1 LNILLIRL
9 RLIGDVVFTTPIIRA
24 VRQRYPAARVSYLVE
39 AAAAPVLS
47 ANPHLSDVI
56 TISHSRG
63 WRRTLDDLQLGRRL
77 RAQRF
82 DLVIDLHGGPRS
94 TWLTWATRAPRRVG
108 YDVPGRSWMY
118 TQVVRRPRTYRA
130 RHAVENQ
137 WDLLRAAD
145 PAFDRAPSPEHDRV
159 EMPVD
164 PRAAAAI
171 PATLAELG
179 VPAGARL
186 VVLHVSAGNPF
197 RRWPEDS
204 FAALAADLVTGS
216 DARWVLVTA
225 GPSDRQAAHRIIA
238 AARARAGGAARRI
251 VEAESLS
258 LAELRAVFEHAS
270 LFVGG
275 DSGPMHIAAT
285 SDVPIVTIYGPTLP
299 ERSAP
304 WRPAA
309 LPSRAAEPGPLAC
322 RPCDQR
328 VCVPGDFRCLSQ
340 VTPDAVRDTALR
352 LLEARA

>member
-9 RLIGDVVFTTPIIRA
+9 RLIGDVVFTTPVVRA
-24 VRQRYPAARVSYLVE
+24 VRARYPAAQVSYLVE
-39 AAAAPVLS
+39 AAAAPVVA

-56 TISHSRG
+56 TIAHSRG
-63 WRRTLDDLQLGRRL
+63 WSRVLDDLRLGRRL
-77 RAQRF
+77 RAARF

-94 TWLTWATRAPRRVG
+94 AFLTWTTRAPRRVG

-137 WDLLRAAD
+137 WDLLGAID
-145 PAFDRAPSPEHDRV
+145 PAFDRPPSRAHDRV

-164 PRAAAAI
+164 PRVAATI
-171 PATLAELG
+171 TDTLQALG
-179 VPAGARL
+179 TPAGVRP

-197 RRWPEDS
+197 RRWPEEA
-204 FAALAADLVTGS
+204 FAALARDLVTAAS
-216 DARWVLVTA
+216 DRWVLVTA
-225 GPSDRQAAHRIIA
+225 GPSDRAAAHRIIT
-238 AARARAGGAARRI
+238 AARARAGDASSRI
-251 VEAESLS
+251 VNAESLS
-258 LAELRAVFEHAS
+258 LAELRAVLDHAS
-270 LFVGG
+270 LFIGG

-304 WRPAA
+304 WRPASLA
-309 LPSRAAEPGPLAC
+309 SVAAEPGPLPC

-328 VCVPGDFRCLSQ
+328 VCVPGDFRCLAQ
-340 VTPDAVRDTALR
+340 VTVDGVRDAAFR
-352 LLEARA
+352 LLEARP